1 MKVFARVRRP
11 KKARGNILFRYGW
24 KITLLLL
31 LAGAVF
37 AVFLFY
43 GTWAQTFHMKSVGE
57 MPERSTV
64 YDADGKIYSR
74 LAGANRLKVS
84 LSEVSPEFIAAV
96 LARED
101 ARFYDHKGIDWR
113 GVVRALSRDVVRM
126 KAKEGASSLT
136 MQLARNSLPLGGRTF
151 SRKLLEAMVALR
163 IEREFTKQQILEL
176 YVNRIYFGSGCYG
189 VETASQA
196 YFGKNASKLN
206 LSEAALLAGL
216 IRGPNRFSPLKN
228 PKGAAVQRDA
238 VLDRMVALKKITSSQ
253 AEQAKKTKIVTHPK
267 RMPQIQEN
275 YAMDAVQR
283 ALSLILTQDQ
293 MDDGGLSI
301 YTTLDSSVQNA
312 AQDALETQ
320 LSKIERQS
328 NFRHPTKAEYKP
340 PENGEGDAAMPYLEG
355 AVVMIDNASGG
366 IRALVGGRDYAQS
379 KFNRALAPANRQI
392 GSAFKPFVY
401 TVAFSHGL
409 FPSSA
414 ISDGPIQPGEI
425 DGAGN
430 WSPGNSDGTYGGVMP
445 CSYGLI
451 HSRNTMSVR
460 VGQFAGL
467 DTVQKIANDLGI
479 AQNIPHGPASY
490 IGSFESN
497 LKDLTSAYTVF
508 PNAGVRRQAY
518 IIERIDDQRHKP
530 IYLSAHISSPALD
543 PGATW
548 MTSRLMQEVLTQ
560 GTAASARSL
569 GFKLPAAGKTGTTND
584 YKDAWFI
591 GYTTTLTCGVWVGF
605 DQPTTIIP
613 HGYGAALALPVWTQ
627 VNIIQPNH
635 CNRPC
640 HCNTRRSVRFPTNSP
655 PPAAGGPVRLTI
667 LICLSIRCQTP
678 PARCMA
684 GSNGRLHNRPRMGLR
699 KRLRSRAASSNR
711 SGDSSDANG
720 FRTNAVNCDGQS
732 STGKIQH
739 ARSLL

>member
-1 MKVFARVRRP
+1 MKLFARLRRR
-11 KKARGNILFRYGW
+11 KKASVSVLFRYGW

-43 GTWAQTFHMKSVGE
+43 GTWAQTFDMKNVGE

-64 YDADGKIYSR
+64 FDVDGKIYSR

-84 LSEVSPEFIAAV
+84 LSEVSPYFIAAV

-101 ARFYDHKGIDWR
+101 TRFYNHKGIDWR
-113 GVVRALSRDVVRM
+113 GVLRALSRDVLSM
-126 KAKEGASSLT
+126 SAKEGASSLT

-176 YVNRIYFGSGCYG
+176 YINRIYFGSGCYG

-216 IRGPNRFSPLKN
+216 IRSPNRFSPLKN
-228 PKGAAVQRDA
+228 PEGAGIQRDA
-238 VLDRMVALKKITSSQ
+238 VLDRMVALKKITPAQ
-253 AEQAKKTKIVTHPK
+253 ADQAKKAKVVTHPR
-267 RMPQIQEN
+267 RMPQVQEN

-283 ALSLILTQDQ
+283 ALNLILTQDQ
-293 MDDGGLSI
+293 IDYGGLSI
-301 YTTLDSSVQNA
+301 YTTLDPSVQNS

-320 LSKIERQS
+320 LSKIEHQS
-328 NFRHPTKAEYKP
+328 NFHHPTKAEYKP

-355 AVVMIDNASGG
+355 AVVVIDNGSGG
-366 IRALVGGRDYAQS
+366 IRALVGGRDYGQS
-379 KFNRALAPANRQI
+379 KFNRALAPANRQV

-401 TVAFSHGL
+401 AIAFSHGL
-409 FPSSA
+409 LPGAA

-425 DGAGN
+425 QGAGN
-430 WSPGNSDGTYGGVMP
+430 WSPGNSDGTYGGIMP

-467 DTVQKIANDLGI
+467 DAVQKIANNLGI
-479 AQNIPHGPASY
+479 AQKLPPGPAIY
-490 IGSFESN
+490 IGSFETN
-497 LKDLTSAYTVF
+497 LKDLTAAYTVF
-508 PNAGVRRQAY
+508 PNAGMRRQAY
-518 IIERIDDQRHKP
+518 IIERIDDQQHKP
-530 IYLSAHISSPALD
+530 IYLAAHLSSSGVD
-543 PGATW
+543 PGAAW
-548 MTSRLMQEVLTQ
+548 MTSELMEDVLTK
-560 GTAASARSL
+560 GTAASARSS

-584 YKDAWFI
+584 YKDAWFL

-605 DQPTTIIP
+605 DQPSTIVAK
-613 HGYGAALALPVWTQ
+613 GYGAALALPVWTQ
-627 VNIIQPNH
+627 VINKASRHYPAEPFQPTMPTQRATVCSISNQLATTG
-635 CNRPC
+635 CMSAGTAYDIDLPV
-640 HCNTRRSVRFPTNSP
+640 TRIPTDACQVHGGAQWPFAQQVPNAPQRALSFPGRVFKSFRRLF
-655 PPAAGGPVRLTI
+655 GGR
-667 LICLSIRCQTP
+667 
-678 PARCMA
+678 
-684 GSNGRLHNRPRMGLR
+684 
-699 KRLRSRAASSNR
+699 
-711 SGDSSDANG
+711 
-720 FRTNAVNCDGQS
+720 
-732 STGKIQH
+732 
-739 ARSLL
+739 

>member
-1 MKVFARVRRP
+1 MKLFARLRRP

-24 KITLLLL
+24 KLTLLLL
-31 LAGAVF
+31 LAGAGF

-43 GTWAQTFHMKSVGE
+43 GTWAQTFDMKTVGE

-64 YDADGKIYSR
+64 YDVDGKIYSR

-84 LSEVSPEFIAAV
+84 LSEVSPQFIAAV

-101 ARFYDHKGIDWR
+101 TRFYEHKGIDWR
-113 GVVRALSRDVVRM
+113 GVLRALVRDVLSRS
-126 KAKEGASSLT
+126 AREGASSLT
-136 MQLARNSLPLGGRTF
+136 MQLARNSLPLGGRTLSHKF
-151 SRKLLEAMVALR
+151 LEAMVALR

-176 YVNRIYFGSGCYG
+176 YINRIYFGAGCYG

-228 PKGAAVQRDA
+228 PEGSAIQRDA
-238 VLDRMVALKKITSSQ
+238 VLDRMVALKKITLAQ
-253 AEQAKKTKIVTHPK
+253 AEQAKKTNIVTHPK

-301 YTTLDSSVQNA
+301 YTTLDPSVQNA
-312 AQDALETQ
+312 AQDAIETQ
-320 LSKIERQS
+320 LSKIEHQS

-340 PENGEGDAAMPYLEG
+340 PENGEGDSAMPYLEG
-355 AVVMIDNASGG
+355 AVVVIDNSSGG

-379 KFNRALAPANRQI
+379 KFNRALAPANRQV

-401 TVAFSHGL
+401 TVAFGHGL
-409 FPSSA
+409 LPGAA
-414 ISDGPIQPGEI
+414 ISDGPIHPGEI

-430 WSPGNSDGTYGGVMP
+430 WSPANSDGTYGGTMP
-445 CSYGLI
+445 CSYGLV

-467 DTVQKIANDLGI
+467 DAVQKVANNLGI
-479 AQNIPHGPASY
+479 SQNVPHGPATY
-490 IGSFESN
+490 IGSFETN
-497 LKDLTSAYTVF
+497 LKDLTAAYTVF
-508 PNAGVRRQAY
+508 PNAGMRKQAY
-518 IIERIDDQRHKP
+518 IIERIDDQQHKP
-530 IYLSAHISSPALD
+530 IYLAAHITSQSLD
-543 PGATW
+543 PGAVW
-548 MTSRLMQEVLTQ
+548 MTSQVMEDVLTK

-584 YKDAWFI
+584 YKDAWFV
-591 GYTTTLTCGVWVGF
+591 GYTSALTCGVWVGF
-605 DQPTTIIP
+605 DQPTTIVAR
-613 HGYGAALALPVWTQ
+613 GYGAALALPVWVQ
-627 VNIIQPNH
+627 VMNKASRHYPAEQLQPPMPLQH
-635 CNRPC
+635 TTVC
-640 HCNTRRSVRFPTNSP
+640 
-655 PPAAGGPVRLTI
+655 
-667 LICLSIRCQTP
+667 SI
-678 PARCMA
+678 
-684 GSNGRLHNRPRMGLR
+684 SNQL
-699 KRLRSRAASSNR
+699 A
-711 SGDSSDANG
+711 
-720 FRTNAVNCDGQS
+720 
-732 STGKIQH
+732 STGCMSAGTAFDIDLPPDKVPSAVCQVH
-739 ARSLL
+739 GGSQWPFAQQAPGVPQKAGTLPSRFFDSFRDLFGGR

>member
-1 MKVFARVRRP
+1 MKFFARLRRST
-11 KKARGNILFRYGW
+11 KARGNILFRYGW

-43 GTWAQTFHMKSVGE
+43 GTWAQTFDMKNVGE
-57 MPERSTV
+57 MPERNTV
-64 YDADGKIYSR
+64 YDVDGKIYSR

-84 LSEVSPEFIAAV
+84 LSEVSPYFIAAV

-101 ARFYDHKGIDWR
+101 TRFYEHKGIDWR
-113 GVVRALSRDVVRM
+113 GVLRALTRDILSRS
-126 KAKEGASSLT
+126 AKEGASSLT

-163 IEREFTKQQILEL
+163 IERQFTKQQILEL
-176 YVNRIYFGSGCYG
+176 YINRIYFGTGCYG

-196 YFGKNASKLN
+196 YFGKDASKLN

-216 IRGPNRFSPLKN
+216 IRSPNRFSPLKN
-228 PKGAAVQRDA
+228 PEGAATQRNA
-238 VLDRMVALKKITSSQ
+238 VLDRMVALKKITLAQ
-253 AEQAKKTKIVTHPK
+253 AGEAKKAKIVTHPK

-283 ALSLILTQDQ
+283 GLSLILTQDQ

-301 YTTLDSSVQNA
+301 YTTPDPSVQNA

-328 NFRHPTKAEYKP
+328 NFRHPSKAEYKP
-340 PENGEGDAAMPYLEG
+340 PQNGEGDAAMPYLEG
-355 AVVMIDNASGG
+355 AVVVIDNASGG

-379 KFNRALAPANRQI
+379 KFNRALAPANRQV

-409 FPSSA
+409 LPGAA
-414 ISDGPIQPGEI
+414 ISDGPIRPGEI

-430 WSPGNSDGTYGGVMP
+430 WSPGNSDGTYGGVLP

-460 VGQFAGL
+460 VGQIAGL
-467 DTVQKIANDLGI
+467 DTVQKVANEVGI
-479 AQNIPHGPASY
+479 SKSVPHGPAIY
-490 IGSFESN
+490 IGSFETD
-497 LKDLTSAYTVF
+497 LKDLTAAYSAF
-508 PNAGVRRQAY
+508 PNAGVRKQAY
-518 IIERIDDQRHKP
+518 IIERIDDQNHQP
-530 IYLSAHISSPALD
+530 IYRAAHLSAPALD
-543 PGATW
+543 ASAAW
-548 MTSRLMQEVLTQ
+548 MTSQLMEEVLTH

-569 GFKLPAAGKTGTTND
+569 GFKLPAGGKTGTTDD

-591 GYTTTLTCGVWVGF
+591 GYTSALTCGVWVGF
-605 DQPTTIIP
+605 DQPQTIMVR
-613 HGYGAALALPVWTQ
+613 GYGAALALPVWTQ
-627 VNIIQPNH
+627 VMTKAAQRYPARELQPTMPQTHAVVCSISNH
-635 CNRPC
+635 LATTGCN
-640 HCNTRRSVRFPTNSP
+640 
-655 PPAAGGPVRLTI
+655 AAGTAYEIALPNDKVPAVGCENHGGT
-667 LICLSIRCQTP
+667 QTQFAQKMQDLGQKATTLP
-678 PARCMA
+678 
-684 GSNGRLHNRPRMGLR
+684 GRLFQSFR
-699 KRLRSRAASSNR
+699 KFF
-711 SGDSSDANG
+711 G
-720 FRTNAVNCDGQS
+720 
-732 STGKIQH
+732 GK
-739 ARSLL
+739 